1 MEASLQDILAAREAR
16 VRRQEALLQERGG
29 VLLCLTM
36 NIAGPVKNSPLIRAG
51 FHMGHALLQGAFSP
65 RYSMSQEE
73 ATGCEGYY
81 VLQGNPME
89 IKRQAVLL
97 EDSTPAGRLFDMDV
111 LTTDGKIG
119 REQVGLPPRKCL
131 LCDGDARICGRSRA
145 HSVQALQAETTRL
158 LRQAVS
164 AHIGALAAESLR
176 SEVYTTPKPGLVDQN
191 NCGSHRDMDIAL
203 FVASANALES
213 YFASCAR
220 IGMETADRSPGE
232 TFFML
237 RTEGLAAEQTM
248 YRVTG
253 GVNTHKGAIFTLGL
267 LCGAAGRT
275 LSRQPEVLLL
285 EVKAMTAGLTT
296 RDLTGVTAENAIT
309 AGQRLFA
316 QHGITG
322 VRGQAEQGFPAVLQV
337 GLPVLEQGLQQGLSL
352 NDAGCAALLHILTAT
367 DDTNM
372 ANRSD
377 VTTAKAVAA
386 KLGALLAQN
395 PYPSQETLLALD
407 RAFIERN
414 LSPGGSADLLAAV
427 YFLYMFK
434 EDRCELQS
442 QLCASDPG

>member
-1 MEASLQDILAAREAR
+1 MEVSLQDLLEAREDR
-16 VRRQEALLQERGG
+16 VRRQEELLKTHGG
-29 VLLCLTM
+29 VLICFTM
-36 NIAGPVKNSPLIRAG
+36 NIAGPVKHSPLIEAG
-51 FHMGHALLQGAFSP
+51 FRLGQKQLKRCFVPVYA
-65 RYSMSQEE
+65 EE
-73 ATGCEGYY
+73 HLAPTGCEYY
-81 VLQGNPME
+81 CITAGDPEAV
-89 IKRQAVLL
+89 KRQTAQI
-97 EDSTPAGRLFDMDV
+97 EDSTPVGRLFDMDV
-111 LTTDGKIG
+111 LTAYGKIS
-119 REQVGLPPRKCL
+119 REQVGLAPRKCL

-164 AHIGALAAESLR
+164 AQIGALAAESLR

-191 NCGSHRDMDIAL
+191 NCGSHRDMELAL
-203 FVASANALES
+203 FIASANALES
-213 YFASCAR
+213 YFAGCAR
-220 IGMETADRSPGE
+220 IGMETAELLPVE
-232 TFFML
+232 TFARL
-237 RTEGLAAEQTM
+237 RAEGLAAEQAM
-248 YRVTG
+248 YAVTG
-253 GVNTHKGAIFTLGL
+253 GVNTHKGAIFTMGL
-267 LCGAAGRT
+267 LCGAYGRT
-275 LSRQPEVLLL
+275 LSRDPRLALD
-285 EVKAMTAGLTT
+285 EVKAMTAGLTA
-296 RDLTGVTAENAIT
+296 RDFAGVTEENAST

-322 VRGQAEQGFPAVLQV
+322 VRGQAEQGFPAILQV

-352 NDAGCAALLHILTAT
+352 NAAGCAALLHILAAT

-372 ANRSD
+372 ASRSD
-377 VTTAKAVAA
+377 LATAKAVAA
-386 KLGALLAQN
+386 KLGALLAQT